1 MKKLYYIIILLI
13 ACLLTYC
20 GMSSKKTV
28 TSETTQDSVLV
39 SVDTLFVLEDTV
51 QLVEDSAF
59 ILEDSISVLEDSSQ
73 MVLDMKPDHEVSS
86 SVSAD
91 TEVDTS
97 LSDLAIDAAP
107 NQVVS
112 ASMDEDELSD
122 EAEPVDTTSLIL
134 NELSADED
142 KVKVVEVEESI
153 VTEPVIDS
161 VALLAVSDL
170 STTLVAV
177 VEESPSIAPEVSYDG
192 IAVFS
197 VSETNKVVFSM
208 GNLQYHPVNKTW
220 RFASKQTEY
229 IGRTNKKIS
238 AKHNDWID
246 LFGWGTGATPLKNT
260 TSNLDY
266 ATFVEWGTNM
276 ADSLNAWRTLTQ
288 DEWNYILST
297 RPSAEQLKGIACV
310 DGVNGLILLP
320 DNWKSPIDTIFNS
333 GFSLRPNAKSYDL
346 YQTITAEQWSQMEEA
361 GAVFLPAAG
370 RRYYFDVDFVQ
381 SRGAYWS
388 SSELSDS
395 QVGYLYFDSG
405 VANIEQSNP
414 YYGRSVRLVKEL

>member
-28 TSETTQDSVLV
+28 TSETTQNSVVV

-73 MVLDMKPDHEVSS
+73 MVLDMKPDYEVSS
-86 SVSAD
+86 SVSSD

-122 EAEPVDTTSLIL
+122 EAEPVDTTSLIFD
-134 NELSADED
+134 ELSISEDEE
-142 KVKVVEVEESI
+142 EVEEEI
-153 VTEPVIDS
+153 LMPEPVIDS
-161 VALLAVSDL
+161 LSLLAVSD
-170 STTLVAV
+170 SSITSVAI

-276 ADSLNAWRTLTQ
+276 TDDSLNVWRTLTQ

-333 GFSLRPNAKSYDL
+333 GFSLRSNAKSYDF

>member
-1 MKKLYYIIILLI
+1 
-13 ACLLTYC
+13 
-20 GMSSKKTV
+20 MSSKKTV

-73 MVLDMKPDHEVSS
+73 MVLDMKPDYEVSS
-86 SVSAD
+86 SVSFD

-122 EAEPVDTTSLIL
+122 EEEPVDTTSLIVD
-134 NELSADED
+134 ELSISEDEA
-142 KVKVVEVEESI
+142 EVEEEI
-153 VTEPVIDS
+153 LMPEPVIDS
-161 VALLAVSDL
+161 LSLLAVSD
-170 STTLVAV
+170 SSITSVAV

-276 ADSLNAWRTLTQ
+276 TDDSLNVWRTLTQ

-333 GFSLRPNAKSYDL
+333 GFSLRSNAKSYDL
-346 YQTITAEQWSQMEEA
+346 YQTITEEQWSQMEEA

>member
-73 MVLDMKPDHEVSS
+73 MVLDMKPDYEVSS
-86 SVSAD
+86 SVSSD

-97 LSDLAIDAAP
+97 LSDLAIGAAS

-122 EAEPVDTTSLIL
+122 EAEPVDTTSLIVD
-134 NELSADED
+134 ELSISEDEE
-142 KVKVVEVEESI
+142 EVEEEI
-153 VTEPVIDS
+153 LMPEPVIDS
-161 VALLAVSDL
+161 LSLLAVSD
-170 STTLVAV
+170 SSITSVAI

-276 ADSLNAWRTLTQ
+276 TDDSLNVWRTLTQ

-333 GFSLRPNAKSYDL
+333 GFSLRSNAKSYDF

>member
-1 MKKLYYIIILLI
+1 
-13 ACLLTYC
+13 
-20 GMSSKKTV
+20 MSSKKTV
-28 TSETTQDSVLV
+28 TSETTQNSVVV

-73 MVLDMKPDHEVSS
+73 MVLDMKPDYEVSS
-86 SVSAD
+86 SVSSD

-122 EAEPVDTTSLIL
+122 EAEPVDTTSLIVD
-134 NELSADED
+134 ELSISEDEE
-142 KVKVVEVEESI
+142 EVEEEI
-153 VTEPVIDS
+153 LMPEPVIDS
-161 VALLAVSDL
+161 LSLLAVSD
-170 STTLVAV
+170 SSITSVAI

-276 ADSLNAWRTLTQ
+276 TDDSLNVWRTLTQ

-333 GFSLRPNAKSYDL
+333 GFSLRSNAKSYDF

>member
-73 MVLDMKPDHEVSS
+73 MVLDMKPDYEVSS
-86 SVSAD
+86 SVSSD
-91 TEVDTS
+91 IEVDTS

-122 EAEPVDTTSLIL
+122 EEEPVDTTSLIVD
-134 NELSADED
+134 ELSISEDEA
-142 KVKVVEVEESI
+142 EVEEEI
-153 VTEPVIDS
+153 LMPEPVIDS
-161 VALLAVSDL
+161 LSLLAVSD
-170 STTLVAV
+170 SSITSVAV

-276 ADSLNAWRTLTQ
+276 TDDSLNVWRTLTQ

-333 GFSLRPNAKSYDL
+333 GFSLRSNAKSYDL
-346 YQTITAEQWSQMEEA
+346 YQTITAEQWSQMVEA

>member
-73 MVLDMKPDHEVSS
+73 MVLDMKPDYEVSS
-86 SVSAD
+86 SVSSD

-97 LSDLAIDAAP
+97 LLDLAIDAAP

-122 EAEPVDTTSLIL
+122 EAEPVDTTSLIVD
-134 NELSADED
+134 ELSISEDEA
-142 KVKVVEVEESI
+142 EVEEEI
-153 VTEPVIDS
+153 LMPEPVIDS
-161 VALLAVSDL
+161 LSPLAVSD
-170 STTLVAV
+170 SSITSVAI

-276 ADSLNAWRTLTQ
+276 TDDSLNVWRTLTQ

-333 GFSLRPNAKSYDL
+333 GFSLRSNAKSYDL

-388 SSELSDS
+388 SSELSDG

>member
-1 MKKLYYIIILLI
+1 MKNLYYIIILLI

-73 MVLDMKPDHEVSS
+73 MVLDMKPDYEVSS
-86 SVSAD
+86 SVSSD
-91 TEVDTS
+91 TEVETS

-122 EAEPVDTTSLIL
+122 EEEPVDTTSLIVD
-134 NELSADED
+134 ELSISEDEA
-142 KVKVVEVEESI
+142 EVEEEI
-153 VTEPVIDS
+153 LMPEPVIDS
-161 VALLAVSDL
+161 LSLLAVSD
-170 STTLVAV
+170 SSITSVAV

-276 ADSLNAWRTLTQ
+276 TDDSLNVWRTLTQ

-333 GFSLRPNAKSYDL
+333 GFSLRSSAKSYDL